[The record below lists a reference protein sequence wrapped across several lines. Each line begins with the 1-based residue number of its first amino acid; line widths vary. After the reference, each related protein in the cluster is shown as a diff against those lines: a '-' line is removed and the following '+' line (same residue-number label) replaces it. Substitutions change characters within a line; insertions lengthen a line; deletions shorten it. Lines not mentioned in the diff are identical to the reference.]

1 MTRSSIQVSLGLAFV
16 LKEVRTNTGIEL
28 DRLCRLVVMTTASQ
42 QTSSHST
49 ASSTSRT
56 GNNNDATPSLKELQL
71 ANRTLGTRNAKLVEM
86 LKASRD
92 KLDALNEQIRALSDP
107 PSTYGTLLELNPGG
121 HSAEVFTS
129 NRRMRLVVAPGVDT
143 SQLTP
148 GALVRLG
155 EGQEG
160 VEHCGFSD
168 FGDIAVVKEFLPG
181 GSRVVV
187 ADTMGDLRVLKI
199 AAPLYE
205 LWSQKNVGAG
215 DQVLVDYRAGYA
227 FESIPKADVENLILE
242 EIPEVSYEDIG
253 GLHNQIEMIHDAVE
267 LPFTHPDL
275 YRKFDLQ
282 PPKGVLLYGPPGCGK
297 TLIAKAVAHSL
308 AEKMGSGGE
317 SYFLNIKGPEL
328 LNKFVG
334 ETERQ
339 IRQIFDRARSIAED
353 GRPVI
358 VFFDEMDAIFRTRG
372 SGISSDLE
380 NTVVP
385 QLLSEI
391 DGVEDLRNVIVIGA
405 SNREEMIDPAILRPG
420 RLDVKIRVER
430 PDEKSA
436 REIAELYLVDTL
448 PLDPALV
455 EETGDRHAAVAAL
468 IDELS
473 SRMYAQHSD
482 NEFVELTFVDGSRE
496 VLYYRDFA
504 SGAMIANI
512 VDRAKKNALKRALAS
527 GQPDNH
533 GVSLEDVRTAVDQ
546 EFAENDD
553 LPNTANP
560 DEWARIS
567 GRTGQR
573 VTEVTVTHHNRQT
586 ATESEASK
594 PAGTDSG
601 KGHTDAS

>member
-1 MTRSSIQVSLGLAFV
+1 MSLGLAFV
-16 LKEVRTNTGIEL
+16 LKEVRTDTSMEL
-28 DRLCRLVVMTTASQ
+28 DRLCRLGVMTRASQ
-42 QTSSHST
+42 QTSSHNT
-49 ASSTSRT
+49 ASSTARKS
-56 GNNNDATPSLKELQL
+56 NNNDATPSLKELQL

-155 EGQEG
+155 EGQEV

-448 PLDPALV
+448 PLDPDLV
-455 EETGDRHAAVAAL
+455 EDTGDRHAAVAAL

-546 EFAENDD
+546 EFTENDD

-567 GRTGQR
+567 GWTGQR
-573 VTEVTVTHHNRQT
+573 VTEVTVAHHNRKT
-586 ATESEASK
+586 TTEPEDTE
-594 PAGTDSG
+594 PEDTDSG

>member
-1 MTRSSIQVSLGLAFV
+1 MSLGLAFV
-16 LKEVRTNTGIEL
+16 LNEVRTDTGMEL

-49 ASSTSRT
+49 ASSTSRK

-155 EGQEG
+155 EGQEV

-527 GQPDNH
+527 GQPDDH

-573 VTEVTVTHHNRQT
+573 VTEVTVARHNRKT
-586 ATESEASK
+586 TTETEATE
-594 PAGTDSG
+594 PADTDSG

>member
-1 MTRSSIQVSLGLAFV
+1 
-16 LKEVRTNTGIEL
+16 
-28 DRLCRLVVMTTASQ
+28 MTTASQ

-49 ASSTSRT
+49 ASSTSRK

-155 EGQEG
+155 EGQEV

-482 NEFVELTFVDGSRE
+482 NEFVELTFVNGSRE

-573 VTEVTVTHHNRQT
+573 VTEVTVAHHNRKST
-586 ATESEASK
+586 TETEATE
-594 PAGTDSG
+594 PADTDSG

>member
-1 MTRSSIQVSLGLAFV
+1 MTR
-16 LKEVRTNTGIEL
+16 T
-28 DRLCRLVVMTTASQ
+28 SQ
-42 QTSSHST
+42 QTSSHNT
-49 ASSTSRT
+49 ASSTART
-56 GNNNDATPSLKELQL
+56 SNNNDATPSLKELQL

-155 EGQEG
+155 EGQEV

-448 PLDPALV
+448 PLDPDLV
-455 EETGDRHAAVAAL
+455 EDTGDRHAAVAAL
-468 IDELS
+468 IDEFS

-573 VTEVTVTHHNRQT
+573 VTEVTVAHHNRKT
-586 ATESEASK
+586 TTEPED
-594 PAGTDSG
+594 TDSG
-601 KGHTDAS
+601 KGHADAS

>member
-1 MTRSSIQVSLGLAFV
+1 
-16 LKEVRTNTGIEL
+16 
-28 DRLCRLVVMTTASQ
+28 MTTASQ

-49 ASSTSRT
+49 PPSTARKD
-56 GNNNDATPSLKELQL
+56 GNSEATPSLKELQL

-155 EGQEG
+155 EGQEV

-573 VTEVTVTHHNRQT
+573 VTEVTVARHNRKT
-586 ATESEASK
+586 TTVTEATE
-594 PAGTDSG
+594 PADTDSG

>member
-1 MTRSSIQVSLGLAFV
+1 
-16 LKEVRTNTGIEL
+16 
-28 DRLCRLVVMTTASQ
+28 
-42 QTSSHST
+42 
-49 ASSTSRT
+49 
-56 GNNNDATPSLKELQL
+56 
-71 ANRTLGTRNAKLVEM
+71 
-86 LKASRD
+86 
-92 KLDALNEQIRALSDP
+92 
-107 PSTYGTLLELNPGG
+107 
-121 HSAEVFTS
+121 
-129 NRRMRLVVAPGVDT
+129 
-143 SQLTP
+143 
-148 GALVRLG
+148 
-155 EGQEG
+155 
-160 VEHCGFSD
+160 
-168 FGDIAVVKEFLPG
+168 
-181 GSRVVV
+181 
-187 ADTMGDLRVLKI
+187 
-199 AAPLYE
+199 
-205 LWSQKNVGAG
+205 
-215 DQVLVDYRAGYA
+215 
-227 FESIPKADVENLILE
+227 
-242 EIPEVSYEDIG
+242 
-253 GLHNQIEMIHDAVE
+253 
-267 LPFTHPDL
+267 
-275 YRKFDLQ
+275 
-282 PPKGVLLYGPPGCGK
+282 
-297 TLIAKAVAHSL
+297 
-308 AEKMGSGGE
+308 MGSGGE

-358 VFFDEMDAIFRTRG
+358 VLFDEMDAIFRTRG

-391 DGVEDLRNVIVIGA
+391 DGVEDLCNVIVIGA

-455 EETGDRHAAVAAL
+455 EDTGDRHAAVAAL

-527 GQPDNH
+527 GQPDHH

-573 VTEVTVTHHNRQT
+573 VTEVTVAHHNRKAT
-586 ATESEASK
+586 TETEATE

>member
-1 MTRSSIQVSLGLAFV
+1 
-16 LKEVRTNTGIEL
+16 
-28 DRLCRLVVMTTASQ
+28 MTTASQ

-49 ASSTSRT
+49 ASSTSRK

-155 EGQEG
+155 EGQEV

-187 ADTMGDLRVLKI
+187 ADTMDDLRVLKI

-527 GQPDNH
+527 GQPDDH

-573 VTEVTVTHHNRQT
+573 VTEVTVARHNRKT
-586 ATESEASK
+586 TTETEATE
-594 PAGTDSG
+594 PADTDSG

>member
-1 MTRSSIQVSLGLAFV
+1 
-16 LKEVRTNTGIEL
+16 
-28 DRLCRLVVMTTASQ
+28 
-42 QTSSHST
+42 
-49 ASSTSRT
+49 
-56 GNNNDATPSLKELQL
+56 
-71 ANRTLGTRNAKLVEM
+71 M

-155 EGQEG
+155 EGQEV

-205 LWSQKNVGAG
+205 LWLQKNVGAG

-455 EETGDRHAAVAAL
+455 EDAGDRHAAVTAL

-482 NEFVELTFVDGSRE
+482 NEFVELTFVDGSHE

-533 GVSLEDVRTAVDQ
+533 GVSLSDVRTAVDQ

-573 VTEVTVTHHNRQT
+573 VTEVTVAGHKRKTT
-586 ATESEASK
+586 TDSAGTEPEVTE

>member
-1 MTRSSIQVSLGLAFV
+1 MTR
-16 LKEVRTNTGIEL
+16 
-28 DRLCRLVVMTTASQ
+28 ASQ

-49 ASSTSRT
+49 TSSAARKD
-56 GNNNDATPSLKELQL
+56 NNNDATPSLKELQL

-143 SQLTP
+143 SQVTP

-155 EGQEG
+155 EGQEV

-448 PLDPALV
+448 PLDPDLV
-455 EETGDRHAAVAAL
+455 EETGDRHTAVAAL

-527 GQPDNH
+527 GQPDHH

-560 DEWARIS
+560 DEWARIA

-573 VTEVTVTHHNRQT
+573 VTEVTVAHHNRKAT
-586 ATESEASK
+586 TETEATE

>member
-1 MTRSSIQVSLGLAFV
+1 
-16 LKEVRTNTGIEL
+16 
-28 DRLCRLVVMTTASQ
+28 MTTASQ

-49 ASSTSRT
+49 ASSTSRK

-155 EGQEG
+155 EGQEV

-527 GQPDNH
+527 GQPDDH

-573 VTEVTVTHHNRQT
+573 VTEVTVARHNRKT
-586 ATESEASK
+586 TTETEATE
-594 PAGTDSG
+594 PADTDSG

>member
-1 MTRSSIQVSLGLAFV
+1 
-16 LKEVRTNTGIEL
+16 
-28 DRLCRLVVMTTASQ
+28 MTTASQ

-49 ASSTSRT
+49 PPSTARKD
-56 GNNNDATPSLKELQL
+56 GNSEATPSLKELQL

-155 EGQEG
+155 EGQEV

-380 NTVVP
+380 NTIVP

-468 IDELS
+468 IDQLS

-573 VTEVTVTHHNRQT
+573 VTEVTVARHNRKT
-586 ATESEASK
+586 TTETEATE
-594 PAGTDSG
+594 PADTDSG

>member
-1 MTRSSIQVSLGLAFV
+1 
-16 LKEVRTNTGIEL
+16 
-28 DRLCRLVVMTTASQ
+28 MTTASQ

-49 ASSTSRT
+49 ASSTSRK
-56 GNNNDATPSLKELQL
+56 GNNNDATPSLKKLQL

-155 EGQEG
+155 EGQEV

-455 EETGDRHAAVAAL
+455 EETGDHHAAVAAL

-527 GQPDNH
+527 GQPDDH

-573 VTEVTVTHHNRQT
+573 VTEVTVARHNRKT
-586 ATESEASK
+586 TTETEATE
-594 PAGTDSG
+594 PADTDSG

>member
-1 MTRSSIQVSLGLAFV
+1 MSLGLAFV
-16 LKEVRTNTGIEL
+16 LNEVRTDTGMEL

-49 ASSTSRT
+49 ASSTSRK
-56 GNNNDATPSLKELQL
+56 GNNNDATPSLKKLQL

-155 EGQEG
+155 EGQEV

-455 EETGDRHAAVAAL
+455 EETGDHHAAVAAL

-527 GQPDNH
+527 GQPDDH

-573 VTEVTVTHHNRQT
+573 VTEVTVARHNRKT
-586 ATESEASK
+586 TTETEATE
-594 PAGTDSG
+594 PADTDSG

>member
-1 MTRSSIQVSLGLAFV
+1 MTR
-16 LKEVRTNTGIEL
+16 
-28 DRLCRLVVMTTASQ
+28 ASQ
-42 QTSSHST
+42 QTSSHNT
-49 ASSTSRT
+49 ASSTARKS
-56 GNNNDATPSLKELQL
+56 NNNDATPSLKELQL

-155 EGQEG
+155 EGQEV

-436 REIAELYLVDTL
+436 REIAKLYLVDTL
-448 PLDPALV
+448 PLDPDLV
-455 EETGDRHAAVAAL
+455 EDTGDRHAAVAAL

-546 EFAENDD
+546 EFTENDD

-573 VTEVTVTHHNRQT
+573 VTEVTVAHHNRKT
-586 ATESEASK
+586 TTEPEDTE
-594 PAGTDSG
+594 PEDTDSG

>member
-1 MTRSSIQVSLGLAFV
+1 
-16 LKEVRTNTGIEL
+16 
-28 DRLCRLVVMTTASQ
+28 
-42 QTSSHST
+42 
-49 ASSTSRT
+49 
-56 GNNNDATPSLKELQL
+56 
-71 ANRTLGTRNAKLVEM
+71 M

-155 EGQEG
+155 EGQEV

-199 AAPLYE
+199 AAPLHE
-205 LWSQKNVGAG
+205 LWTQKNVGAG

-527 GQPDNH
+527 GQPDDH
-533 GVSLEDVRTAVDQ
+533 GVSLEDVKTAIDQ

-573 VTEVTVTHHNRQT
+573 VTEVTVAHHNRKT
-586 ATESEASK
+586 ATEPTSTE
-594 PAGTDSG
+594 PADSDSG
-601 KGHTDAS
+601 KGHSDAS

>member
-1 MTRSSIQVSLGLAFV
+1 MSLGLAFV
-16 LKEVRTNTGIEL
+16 LNEVRTDTGMEL

-49 ASSTSRT
+49 ASSTSRK

-155 EGQEG
+155 EGQEV

-317 SYFLNIKGPEL
+317 SYFLNIQGPEL
-328 LNKFVG
+328 LTKFVG

-527 GQPDNH
+527 GQPDDH

-573 VTEVTVTHHNRQT
+573 VTEVTVARHNRKT
-586 ATESEASK
+586 TTETEATE
-594 PAGTDSG
+594 PADTDSG

>member
-1 MTRSSIQVSLGLAFV
+1 MSLGLAFV
-16 LKEVRTNTGIEL
+16 LNEVRTDTGMEL

-49 ASSTSRT
+49 ASSTSRK

-155 EGQEG
+155 EGQEV

-372 SGISSDLE
+372 SGSSSDLE

-527 GQPDNH
+527 GQPDDH

-573 VTEVTVTHHNRQT
+573 VTEVTVARHNRKT
-586 ATESEASK
+586 TTETEATE
-594 PAGTDSG
+594 PADTDSG

>member
-1 MTRSSIQVSLGLAFV
+1 MSLGLAFV
-16 LKEVRTNTGIEL
+16 LKEVRTDTDMEL
-28 DRLCRLVVMTTASQ
+28 DRLCRLVVMTRASQ

-49 ASSTSRT
+49 TSSAARKD
-56 GNNNDATPSLKELQL
+56 NNNDATPSLKELQL

-155 EGQEG
+155 EGQEV

-308 AEKMGSGGE
+308 AEKNGKWGR
-317 SYFLNIKGPEL
+317 EL
-328 LNKFVG
+328 LP
-334 ETERQ
+334 E
-339 IRQIFDRARSIAED
+339 
-353 GRPVI
+353 
-358 VFFDEMDAIFRTRG
+358 
-372 SGISSDLE
+372 
-380 NTVVP
+380 
-385 QLLSEI
+385 
-391 DGVEDLRNVIVIGA
+391 
-405 SNREEMIDPAILRPG
+405 
-420 RLDVKIRVER
+420 
-430 PDEKSA
+430 
-436 REIAELYLVDTL
+436 
-448 PLDPALV
+448 
-455 EETGDRHAAVAAL
+455 H
-468 IDELS
+468 
-473 SRMYAQHSD
+473 
-482 NEFVELTFVDGSRE
+482 
-496 VLYYRDFA
+496 
-504 SGAMIANI
+504 
-512 VDRAKKNALKRALAS
+512 
-527 GQPDNH
+527 
-533 GVSLEDVRTAVDQ
+533 
-546 EFAENDD
+546 
-553 LPNTANP
+553 
-560 DEWARIS
+560 
-567 GRTGQR
+567 
-573 VTEVTVTHHNRQT
+573 
-586 ATESEASK
+586 
-594 PAGTDSG
+594 
-601 KGHTDAS
+601 

>member
-1 MTRSSIQVSLGLAFV
+1 MRLGLAFV
-16 LKEVRTNTGIEL
+16 LKEVRADTGMEL
-28 DRLCRLVVMTTASQ
+28 DRLCRLVVMTRASQ
-42 QTSSHST
+42 QTSSHNT
-49 ASSTSRT
+49 ASSTARKS
-56 GNNNDATPSLKELQL
+56 NNNDATPSLKELQL

-155 EGQEG
+155 EGQEV

-168 FGDIAVVKEFLPG
+168 FGDIGVVKEFLPG

-448 PLDPALV
+448 PLDPDLV
-455 EETGDRHAAVAAL
+455 EDTGDRHAAVAAL

-533 GVSLEDVRTAVDQ
+533 GVSLGDVRTAVDQ

-573 VTEVTVTHHNRQT
+573 VIEVTVTRHNRKT
-586 ATESEASK
+586 TTE

>member
-1 MTRSSIQVSLGLAFV
+1 M
-16 LKEVRTNTGIEL
+16 
-28 DRLCRLVVMTTASQ
+28 
-42 QTSSHST
+42 
-49 ASSTSRT
+49 
-56 GNNNDATPSLKELQL
+56 
-71 ANRTLGTRNAKLVEM
+71 
-86 LKASRD
+86 
-92 KLDALNEQIRALSDP
+92 
-107 PSTYGTLLELNPGG
+107 
-121 HSAEVFTS
+121 
-129 NRRMRLVVAPGVDT
+129 
-143 SQLTP
+143 
-148 GALVRLG
+148 
-155 EGQEG
+155 
-160 VEHCGFSD
+160 
-168 FGDIAVVKEFLPG
+168 
-181 GSRVVV
+181 
-187 ADTMGDLRVLKI
+187 
-199 AAPLYE
+199 
-205 LWSQKNVGAG
+205 
-215 DQVLVDYRAGYA
+215 
-227 FESIPKADVENLILE
+227 
-242 EIPEVSYEDIG
+242 SYEDIG

-448 PLDPALV
+448 PLDPDLV
-455 EETGDRHAAVAAL
+455 EDTGDRHAAVAAL

-546 EFAENDD
+546 EFTENDD

-573 VTEVTVTHHNRQT
+573 VTEVTVAHHNRKT
-586 ATESEASK
+586 TTEPEDTE
-594 PAGTDSG
+594 PEDTDSG

>member
-1 MTRSSIQVSLGLAFV
+1 
-16 LKEVRTNTGIEL
+16 
-28 DRLCRLVVMTTASQ
+28 MTTASQ

-49 ASSTSRT
+49 ASSTSRK

-155 EGQEG
+155 EGQEV

-573 VTEVTVTHHNRQT
+573 VTEVTVAHHNRKT
-586 ATESEASK
+586 TTETEATEPE
-594 PAGTDSG
+594 GTDSG

>member
-1 MTRSSIQVSLGLAFV
+1 
-16 LKEVRTNTGIEL
+16 
-28 DRLCRLVVMTTASQ
+28 MTTASQ

-49 ASSTSRT
+49 ASSTSRK
-56 GNNNDATPSLKELQL
+56 GNNNDAAPSLKELQL

-155 EGQEG
+155 EGQEV

-187 ADTMGDLRVLKI
+187 ADTMGYLRVLKI

-205 LWSQKNVGAG
+205 LWSQKNVDAG

-339 IRQIFDRARSIAED
+339 IRQVFDRARSIAED

-455 EETGDRHAAVAAL
+455 EETGDRHTAVAAL

-527 GQPDNH
+527 GQPDDH
-533 GVSLEDVRTAVDQ
+533 GVSLEDVRTAVNQ

-573 VTEVTVTHHNRQT
+573 VTEVTVARHNRKT
-586 ATESEASK
+586 TTETEATE
-594 PAGTDSG
+594 PADTDSG
-601 KGHTDAS
+601 KGHSDAS